1 MDTITTAAKNNP
13 IYTAA
18 AADNRCRYF
27 YEYIIQTNIE
37 Y

>member
-27 YEYIIQTNIE
+27 FLITLSKQT
-37 Y
+37 